1 MRLPGRW
8 HAVGSVRGVA
18 ICECDSSQWLRQKT
32 QDRARSFQAIY
43 GRRLPTSRLTRRLLA
58 QKRQSLHCRSQKKHE
73 REIDW
78 IHKNKGLRGLQ
89 RFVRSINIL
98 NVLVS

>member
-1 MRLPGRW
+1 MPGRW

-18 ICECDSSQWLRQKT
+18 ICECDSYQSIRQKT
-32 QDRARSFQAIY
+32 QDRAHLFRAID
-43 GRRLPTSRLTRRLLA
+43 GRRLPTGVSASRSQA

-78 IHKNKGLRGLQ
+78 VHKNKGLRGLQ
-89 RFVRSINIL
+89 RFVRSSNIL